1 MKANTI
7 KELTESLFDIYNKI
21 DDNKI
26 SLNKAKQ
33 QTNTANS
40 ILRSIQVSLDAI
52 NTLGFKEAE
61 KLLK

>member
-21 DDNKI
+21 DDDKI

>member
-1 MKANTI
+1 MNANTI

-26 SLNKAKQ
+26 SLNKAKE

>member
-1 MKANTI
+1 MNANTI

>member
-21 DDNKI
+21 DENKI

>member
-1 MKANTI
+1 MNANTI

-21 DDNKI
+21 DEGKI